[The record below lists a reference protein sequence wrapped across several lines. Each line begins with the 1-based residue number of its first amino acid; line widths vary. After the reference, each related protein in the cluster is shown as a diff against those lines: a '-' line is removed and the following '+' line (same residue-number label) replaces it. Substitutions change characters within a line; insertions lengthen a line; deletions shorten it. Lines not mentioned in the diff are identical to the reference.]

1 MPGDGRARQAALA
14 RFTCDEMR
22 LTAGQPR
29 TLPGAC
35 QVNDGHVRWR
45 RSQTLSDRDRGGGDY
60 RVSYY
65 RMTH

>member
-1 MPGDGRARQAALA
+1 
-14 RFTCDEMR
+14 MR
-22 LTAGQPR
+22 LTAGEPR